1 MKCMICGSPATIFI
15 TEMKNGK
22 TTQKFLC
29 ENCAR
34 KIEENSYRQS
44 RAQERN
50 VKEAVCPKC
59 KTRLSEFL
67 KTGFLGC
74 PDCYTAFGS
83 TINSL
88 MPKIQGNG
96 RHVPRSKNS
105 KIATSKEEMIQML
118 KAEMEQA
125 SKEMRYDD
133 AEKIFKQLQGLG
145 EV

>member
-1 MKCMICGSPATIFI
+1 MKCMICGATATIFI

-34 KIEENSYRQS
+34 KIEENPYRQS

-50 VKEAVCPKC
+50 IKEAVCPKC

-83 TINSL
+83 TMSSL
-88 MPKIQGNG
+88 VPKIQGRG
-96 RHVPRSKNS
+96 AHIPRAKTA
-105 KIATSKEEMIQML
+105 KTATSKEEMIQEL
-118 KAEMEQA
+118 KAELEKA

-133 AEKIFKQLQGLG
+133 ADKIYKQLKSLG
-145 EV
+145 GV